1 MVGLEKINKG
11 DIDPRPSVRLNG
23 RLFMMACMQD
33 RGRLTFEVSMAIRL
47 AFHQV
52 SSLALLHI
60 ECVPSEIKEILFMH
74 AKHQLKC
81 QE

>member
-23 RLFMMACMQD
+23 QLFMMAWH
-33 RGRLTFEVSMAIRL
+33 GRLTFEVSMTIRL
-47 AFHQV
+47 AFHQA